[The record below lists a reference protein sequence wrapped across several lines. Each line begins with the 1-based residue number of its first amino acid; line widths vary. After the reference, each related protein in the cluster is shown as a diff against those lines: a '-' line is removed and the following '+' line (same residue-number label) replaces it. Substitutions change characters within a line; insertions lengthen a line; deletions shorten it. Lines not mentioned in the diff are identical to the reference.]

1 MKRFLS
7 VLLTLTL
14 LLGMVTVSAMAEG
27 EAPIT
32 ITVYDAAANYHG
44 IQKGWFAKVVK
55 DRFNIELDII
65 APQVAG
71 QEIYATRAEEGDLGD
86 LIIVDKSEFP
96 NLVQAGL
103 VREIPEITQSEN
115 LMRFKDQIDHYN
127 KELTGEEGK
136 YYGIPS
142 EMTDTSPSSLTDDV
156 VPDSPQIRW
165 DLYKAI
171 GTPEIKSLDDFV
183 DVLAQIHEVHQTT
196 DAGDPCYAVTL
207 WADWDNNDDMS
218 GPANV
223 THITT
228 WYGEKMKR
236 SALLQADGET
246 FLKVYDRNGA
256 YYKAARFLNK
266 LNQKGLVDP
275 DSGSQDWTSVMN
287 KWING
292 QADLL
297 WYNWSTGFTNNN
309 KDADGV
315 PLKSKGQTY
324 FFVPITDSK
333 YYAESDA
340 YYGTNRMFGVGSKV
354 EGEKYDIL
362 MKFLDWYASPE
373 GMTFQHVGIEGLNYT
388 VNEDGTFSV
397 LHDDAL
403 SANLPV
409 PDEYVG
415 EDGVVGY
422 SDGNNAINQWIGA
435 SICVNELTGERF
447 PMKFWASYKAKEKEE
462 DLTKTEWQEHFGA
475 ENAVDYM
482 LKNGM
487 LEPSPNVGYAAPKD
501 EGEIKSLRPE
511 INGKLCEYTWK
522 AIFAKDDAEFE
533 ALWDEMI
540 EVLDGFDYDKL
551 YENDVA
557 AYTVEVNMKKEALGK

>member
-7 VLLTLTL
+7 VLLTIAL
-14 LLGMVTVSAMAEG
+14 LLSMVTISAVAEG
-27 EAPIT
+27 EEPIT

-55 DRFNIELDII
+55 DRFNIVLDII

-86 LIIVDKSEFP
+86 IVIVDKSEFP

-103 VREIPEITQSEN
+103 VREINEITGKEN

-156 VPDSPQIRW
+156 VPDSPMLRW

-171 GTPEIKSLDDFV
+171 GAPEIKDLDGLV
-183 DVLAQIHEVHQTT
+183 DALAAIHEIHKTT
-196 DAGDPCYAVTL
+196 EAGDPCYAVTL

-223 THITT
+223 THITP
-228 WYGEKMKR
+228 WYGQKMKR

-246 FLKVYDRNGA
+246 FLKVYDREGA
-256 YYKAARFLNK
+256 YYKATKFLNN

-275 DSGSQDWTSVMN
+275 DSGSQDWNSVMN

-297 WYNWSTGFTNNN
+297 WYNWSVGFTNNN

-315 PLKSKGQTY
+315 PLKSKGET
-324 FFVPITDSK
+324 FFWIPITDSK

-340 YYGTNRMFGVGSKV
+340 YYGTARMFGVGSKV
-354 EGEKYDIL
+354 EGEKYDLIIN
-362 MKFLDWYASPE
+362 FLDWYASAE
-373 GMTFQHVGIEGLNYT
+373 GMTFQHDGIEGLNYT

-409 PDEYVG
+409 PEEYVG

-435 SICVNELTGERF
+435 SICVNPLTGERF
-447 PMKFWASYKAKEKEE
+447 PTKFWASYKAKEKEE
-462 DLTKTEWQEHFGA
+462 DKTKAEWQEHFGA

-487 LEPSPNVGYAAPKD
+487 LEPSPNVGFAAPKD

-540 EVLDGFDYDKL
+540 EELDGFDYDKL

-557 AYTVEVNMKKEALGK
+557 AYQVEVEMKKAALGK

>member
-7 VLLTLTL
+7 VLLTLAL
-14 LLGMVTVSAMAEG
+14 LLSMVTVSAMAEG

-71 QEIYATRAEEGDLGD
+71 QEIYATRAEEGNLGD
-86 LIIVDKSEFP
+86 IVIVDRSEFP
-96 NLVQAGL
+96 NLVKAGL
-103 VREIPEITQSEN
+103 VRPIDEIAGCEN

-127 KELTGEEGK
+127 KELTGEDGK
-136 YYGIPS
+136 YFGIPS
-142 EMTDTSPSSLTDDV
+142 EMADTSPTSLTDDV

-171 GTPEIKSLDDFV
+171 GCPEIKDLDGFV
-183 DVLAQIHEVHQTT
+183 DVLAQIHEIHKTT
-196 DAGDPCYAVTL
+196 DAGDPCYSVTL

-236 SALLQADGET
+236 SALLQADGKT
-246 FLKVYDRNGA
+246 FLKVYDRAGA
-256 YYKAARFLNK
+256 YYKATRFLNK
-266 LNQKGLVDP
+266 LYQRGLVDP
-275 DSGSQDWTSVMN
+275 DSGSQDWNSVMN

-315 PLKSKGQTY
+315 PLKAKGMTY
-324 FFVPITDSK
+324 FFVPIADSK
-333 YYAESDA
+333 YYAEADA
-340 YYGTNRMFGVGSKV
+340 YYGTARMFGIGSKV
-354 EGEKYDIL
+354 EGEKYDL
-362 MKFLDWYASPE
+362 LLKFLDWYASPE

-388 VNEDGTFSV
+388 KNEDGTFV
-397 LHDDAL
+397 QFHDDAL

-409 PDEYVG
+409 PEEYVG
-415 EDGVVGY
+415 EDGVVGFN
-422 SDGNNAINQWIGA
+422 DGNNAINQWIGGA
-435 SICVNELTGERF
+435 ICVNPDNGERF
-447 PMKFWASYKAKEKEE
+447 ASKFWSSYKAKEKEE
-462 DLTKTEWQEHFGA
+462 DITKTEWQEHFGA

-482 LKNGM
+482 LKHGM
-487 LEPSPNVGYAAPKD
+487 LEPSPNVGFAPSPD

-533 ALWDEMI
+533 SLWDEMI
-540 EVLDGFDYDKL
+540 TVLDGFDYDTL
-551 YENDVA
+551 FENDVA
-557 AYTVEVNMKKEALGK
+557 VYTQEVEMKQAALGN

>member
-7 VLLTLTL
+7 VLLTLAL
-14 LLGMVTVSAMAEG
+14 LLSMVTVSAMAEG

-71 QEIYATRAEEGDLGD
+71 QEIYATRAEEGNLGD
-86 LIIVDKSEFP
+86 IVIVDKSEFP
-96 NLVQAGL
+96 NLVKAGL
-103 VREIPEITQSEN
+103 VRPIDEIAGCEN

-127 KELTGEEGK
+127 KELTGEDGK
-136 YYGIPS
+136 YFGIPS
-142 EMTDTSPSSLTDDV
+142 EMADTSPTSLTDDV

-171 GTPEIKSLDDFV
+171 GCPEIKDLDGFV
-183 DVLAQIHEVHQTT
+183 DVLAQIHEIHKTT
-196 DAGDPCYAVTL
+196 DAGDPCYSVTL

-236 SALLQADGET
+236 SALLQADGKT
-246 FLKVYDRNGA
+246 FLKVYDRAGA
-256 YYKAARFLNK
+256 YYKATRFLNK
-266 LNQKGLVDP
+266 LYQRGLVDP
-275 DSGSQDWTSVMN
+275 DSGSQDWNSVMN

-315 PLKSKGQTY
+315 PLKAKGMTY
-324 FFVPITDSK
+324 FFVPIADSK
-333 YYAESDA
+333 YYAEADA
-340 YYGTNRMFGVGSKV
+340 YYGTARMFGIGSKV
-354 EGEKYDIL
+354 EGEKYDL
-362 MKFLDWYASPE
+362 LLKFLDWYASPE

-388 VNEDGTFSV
+388 KNEDGTFV
-397 LHDDAL
+397 QFHDDAL

-409 PDEYVG
+409 PEEYVG
-415 EDGVVGY
+415 EDGVVGFN
-422 SDGNNAINQWIGA
+422 DGNNAINQWIGGA
-435 SICVNELTGERF
+435 ICVNPDNGERF
-447 PMKFWASYKAKEKEE
+447 ASKFWSSYKAKEKEE
-462 DLTKTEWQEHFGA
+462 DITKTEWQEHFGA

-482 LKNGM
+482 LKHGM
-487 LEPSPNVGYAAPKD
+487 LEPSPNVGFAPSPD

-533 ALWDEMI
+533 SLWDEMI
-540 EVLDGFDYDKL
+540 TVLDGFDYDTL
-551 YENDVA
+551 FENDVA
-557 AYTVEVNMKKEALGK
+557 VYTQEVEMKQAALGN